1 MCAKKYKETH
11 PWITFN
17 IDFGK
22 IDYKTWLLLGEA
34 TSKCVRISNVPLK
47 PELSK
52 TLHKT
57 YLAKGVH
64 STTAIEGNSLSE
76 EEIKKRIEGTL
87 ELPDSMEYQIK
98 EVDNILHCYNY
109 VYLKEGS
116 IEGESTGINTG
127 EIKNYN
133 RMVLE
138 GLPLSANVVPGEI
151 RKHSVGVFR
160 YRGAPEED
168 CGYLLDRMCEWLND
182 VRFNQ
187 SEYRL
192 AFAIIKAVLAHI
204 YTAWIHP
211 FGDGN
216 GRTARLIE
224 LKIML
229 ASGAP
234 APACHLLSNH
244 YNKTRSEYYR
254 QLDYASKSSG
264 DIYKFIHY
272 AVRGLV
278 DQLQEQIEFID
289 FEQQSIFLRDY
300 IFEVF
305 GDRPSKIDT
314 RRRTL
319 CLGFLDVV
327 NPVKIEKIREISPKV
342 AEQYSGKSIRTI
354 QRDIESLIEKKL
366 IKEEQGGYMTDMEIL
381 FKFFP

>member
-1 MCAKKYKETH
+1 MCAKKYKKTH

-17 IDFGK
+17 IDFRK
-22 IDYKTWLLLGEA
+22 IDHKTWMLLGEA
-34 TSKCVRISNVPLK
+34 TSKCMRISNALLK

-52 TLHKT
+52 TLYET

-76 EEIKKRIEGTL
+76 EEVKKRIEGTL
-87 ELPDSMEYQIK
+87 KLPDSMEYQVK
-98 EVDNILHCYNY
+98 EVDNILDSYNY
-109 VYLKEGS
+109 VRERSIDGGS
-116 IEGESTGINTG
+116 AKISSE

-133 RMVLE
+133 KMVLE
-138 GLPLSANVVPGEI
+138 GLPLSDNIVAGEI
-151 RKHSVGVFR
+151 RNYSVGVLR

-168 CGYLLDRMCEWLND
+168 CEHLLDKMCEWLND
-182 VRFNQ
+182 ARFNQ
-187 SEYRL
+187 SENRI
-192 AFAIIKAVLAHI
+192 AFAIIKAVLAHLYI
-204 YTAWIHP
+204 AWIHP

-216 GRTARLIE
+216 GRTARLLE
-224 LKIML
+224 LKTML

-254 QLDYASKSSG
+254 QLDYASKSGG
-264 DIYKFIHY
+264 DIYKFIYY

-278 DQLQEQIEFID
+278 DQLEEQIEFID
-289 FEQQSIFLRDY
+289 FEQQNIFLRDY

-305 GDRPSKIDT
+305 GDSPSKINT

-319 CLGFLDVV
+319 CLGFLDSES
-327 NPVKIEKIREISPKV
+327 PVKIDKVREISPKV

-354 QRDIESLIEKKL
+354 QRDIEFLIEKKL
-366 IKEEQGGYMTDMEIL
+366 VKEEQGGYMTDLETL